1 MQLLDC
7 TEADG
12 PRLKMPD
19 SDELAGLLNV
29 QVLKK
34 KNVPSLNFVSFVR
47 TGAIAYLVYYKI
59 KTDSFVA
66 MYGV

>member
-19 SDELAGLLNV
+19 RDELAGLLNV
-29 QVLKK
+29 ASSQEEKRSIIELPFICKDWS
-34 KNVPSLNFVSFVR
+34 NILSSIPQN
-47 TGAIAYLVYYKI
+47 
-59 KTDSFVA
+59 
-66 MYGV
+66 